1 MLSLM
6 VFHSYLGSMSSPA
19 HYGMPVCRAYSFPPP
34 IQAIASCKEAFRARY
49 GSISQSL
56 FEELAA
62 TRMSV

>member
-1 MLSLM
+1 MACLNAALIPSL
-6 VFHSYLGSMSSPA
+6 P
-19 HYGMPVCRAYSFPPP
+19 R

-49 GSISQSL
+49 GPISQSL